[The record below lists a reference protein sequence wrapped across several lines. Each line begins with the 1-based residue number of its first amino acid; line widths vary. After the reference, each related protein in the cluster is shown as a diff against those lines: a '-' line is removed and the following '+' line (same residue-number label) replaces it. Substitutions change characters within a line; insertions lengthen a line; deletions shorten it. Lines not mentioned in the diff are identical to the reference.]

1 MATPS
6 EKLGDIFEIASF
18 FVSLQFKNAMTMMT
32 TNQEFK
38 NAALAALR
46 GNWAA
51 AVLGTLVVAV
61 IACPIVGASSLYE
74 LFNPD
79 VFACGIPSYLYGI
92 NGTTALLYILVLI
105 PLSVGFTYAF
115 NALYVY
121 SNPNVL
127 SNSFGYGF
135 KIYFRSIFGIVLVSI
150 FTFLWSLLLLVP
162 GIIKA
167 YSYAMTPYILVDEP
181 ELSVREA
188 IRRSQQ
194 MMTGQKFNLFW
205 LQLSFI
211 GWFFL
216 SCVTGGIGFLWFAPY
231 YQTSQAVFYQNLRNN
246 F

>member
-1 MATPS
+1 
-6 EKLGDIFEIASF
+6 
-18 FVSLQFKNAMTMMT
+18 MMT

-46 GNWAA
+46 GNWAS

-79 VFACGIPSYLYGI
+79 MFAYGVPSSLYGI
-92 NGTTALLYILVLI
+92 SGGTTLLSLFVLL
-105 PLSVGFTYAF
+105 PLTVGFTYAF

-121 SNPNVL
+121 SNPNIL
-127 SNSFGYGF
+127 ANSFGYGF
-135 KIYFRSIFGIVLVSI
+135 KIYFRAILGMLLVQI
-150 FTFLWSLLLLVP
+150 FTFLWALLLIVP

-167 YSYAMTPYILVDEP
+167 YSYAMTPYILVDNP
-181 ELSVREA
+181 ELSIREA
-188 IRRSQQ
+188 IRRSQR
-194 MMTGQKFNLFW
+194 MMVGQKFNLFY

-216 SCVTGGIGFLWFAPY
+216 ACITGGIGFLWLAPY
-231 YQTSQAVFYQNLRNN
+231 YRTSEAAFYQNLRNN
-246 F
+246 A

>member
-1 MATPS
+1 
-6 EKLGDIFEIASF
+6 
-18 FVSLQFKNAMTMMT
+18 MMT

-38 NAALAALR
+38 NAALAALK
-46 GNWAA
+46 GNWAS
-51 AVLGTLVVAV
+51 AVLATLVVSV
-61 IACPIVGASSLYE
+61 ISCVATGATSLYQ
-74 LFNPD
+74 LYNPD
-79 VFACGIPSYLYGI
+79 EWAGLMGM
-92 NGTTALLYILVLI
+92 NGGTALLAIFVLL
-105 PLSVGFTYAF
+105 PLAVGFAYAF

-121 SNPNVL
+121 SSADIL

-135 KIYFRSIFGIVLVSI
+135 KIYWRAIGGMLLVQI
-150 FTFLWSLLLLVP
+150 FTFLWALLLVIP

-167 YSYAMTPYILVDEP
+167 YSYAMTPYILVDNP

-194 MMTGQKFNLFW
+194 MMVGQKFNLFW

-216 SCVTGGIGFLWFAPY
+216 ACLTGGIGFLWLAPY

>member
-1 MATPS
+1 
-6 EKLGDIFEIASF
+6 
-18 FVSLQFKNAMTMMT
+18 MMT

-46 GNWAA
+46 CNWAP
-51 AVLGTLVVAV
+51 AVLGTLVFML
-61 IACPIVGASSLYE
+61 IAFAAMGPEYVYALY
-74 LFNPD
+74 NVQD
-79 VFACGIPSYLYGI
+79 FAYGIPSAVSGLSGASRI
-92 NGTTALLYILVLI
+92 LLIFLI
-105 PLSVGFTYAF
+105 YPLSVGFNYAF

-121 SNPNVL
+121 SSPNIL

-135 KIYFRSIFGIVLVSI
+135 KIYWRAIGGMLLVGI
-150 FTFLWSLLLLVP
+150 FTFLWSLLLIIP

-167 YSYAMTPYILVDEP
+167 YSYSMTPYILIDNP

-188 IRRSQQ
+188 IRKSQR
-194 MMTGQKFNLFW
+194 MMVGQKFNLFY

-216 SCVTGGIGFLWFAPY
+216 ACLTGGIGFLWVIPY

-246 F
+246 L

>member
-1 MATPS
+1 
-6 EKLGDIFEIASF
+6 
-18 FVSLQFKNAMTMMT
+18 MT

-46 GNWAA
+46 GNWTA

-79 VFACGIPSYLYGI
+79 VFAYGVASPLYGI
-92 NGTTALLYILVLI
+92 SGTTTLLALFVLM
-105 PLSVGFTYAF
+105 PLTVGFTYAF
-115 NALYVY
+115 NALYLY

-135 KIYFRSIFGIVLVSI
+135 KIYWRAIGGMLLVQI
-150 FTFLWSLLLLVP
+150 FTFLWALLLVIP

-167 YSYAMTPYILVDEP
+167 YSYAMTPYILVDNP

-194 MMTGQKFNLFW
+194 MMVGQKFNLFW

-216 SCVTGGIGFLWFAPY
+216 ACITGGIGFLWLAPY

>member
-1 MATPS
+1 
-6 EKLGDIFEIASF
+6 
-18 FVSLQFKNAMTMMT
+18 MT

-46 GNWAA
+46 GNWAP
-51 AVLGTLVVAV
+51 AVLGTLVVSV

-79 VFACGIPSYLYGI
+79 MFAYGIPSSAYGI
-92 NGTTALLYILVLI
+92 SGGTVLLYLLVLM
-105 PLSVGFTYAF
+105 PLAVGFTNAF

-121 SNPNVL
+121 SNSNIL

-135 KIYFRSIFGIVLVSI
+135 KIYSRAIFGMILVQI
-150 FTFLWSLLLLVP
+150 FTFLWSLLLIVP

-167 YSYAMTPYILVDEP
+167 YSYAMTPYILVDNP

-194 MMTGQKFNLFW
+194 MMAGQKFNLFW

-216 SCVTGGIGFLWFAPY
+216 SCVTGGIGFLWLAPY

-246 F
+246 S